1 MYTVKSCIS
10 LVLYTNMADQQ
21 ENNLIT
27 RTDNYND
34 IDRNGNSK
42 PTFADGQLSFIG
54 RDATSIPQE
63 LIQDYCKI
71 TKRLD
76 LSYNILESTAGLEHF
91 KFLRE
96 LILDNNE
103 LGDDITFPN
112 LRELHTLTLN
122 KNRLTDLNSLIDKLA
137 SKCPNLTYLS
147 LLGNQAC
154 PNQLSSCDKDDED
167 YQRYRY
173 YVLYKLPKLKFLDST
188 PVGASE
194 VAEAKRVGPFMV
206 VVRPKDSDSEV
217 CFLAT
222 FVFYLVSLLAGTFG
236 KSKYMYY
243 GRHSE
248 GNRFIRNKDL

>member
-1 MYTVKSCIS
+1 
-10 LVLYTNMADQQ
+10 MADQQ

-27 RTDNYND
+27 RSDNYND
-34 IDRNGNSK
+34 HDRNGISK

-54 RDATSIPQE
+54 RDATVIPPE

-76 LSYNILESTAGLEHF
+76 LSYNSLESTAGLEHF

-103 LGDDITFPN
+103 LSDDITFPN

-188 PVGASE
+188 PVAPSE

-206 VVRPKDSDSEV
+206 VVRPKDSDPEDALSTEVPGSPKYSPLPADISEDRDKDHQG
-217 CFLAT
+217 FW
-222 FVFYLVSLLAGTFG
+222 GKN
-236 KSKYMYY
+236 KSKYL
-243 GRHSE
+243 GLNSE
-248 GNRFIRNKDL
+248 GNRFITDGIL